1 MPCNLLL
8 ANAYKKEHINKKS
21 KPFKGKV
28 DKSQSVEESDSDSEI
43 VIAYSKVVFPKE
55 VQHSE
60 QSNCQHLNREGKG
73 GDKTLEY
80 N

>member
-1 MPCNLLL
+1 MKNQTS

-21 KPFKGKV
+21 KPFSGKV

-43 VIAYSKVVFPKE
+43 VIAYSRVVFPKE

-60 QSNCQHLNREGKG
+60 KSICQHLN
-73 GDKTLEY
+73 
-80 N
+80 